1 MMILSHVRCG
11 LAFLYVILQ
20 AGCAPGVNPV
30 AADLS
35 PPRAALMVA
44 PKQLAEVKAGED
56 NFQSNAQCSAE
67 YVRESGK
74 LKSLQNYVRT
84 VLKK

>member
-1 MMILSHVRCG
+1 MIFYARST
-11 LAFLYVILQ
+11 LAFLYLLLQ
-20 AGCAPGVNPV
+20 AGCAPSVNPV

-35 PPRAALMVA
+35 PPRAALMVV
-44 PKQLAEVKAGED
+44 PKALSEVKAGED
-56 NFQSNAQCSAE
+56 NYQSNAQCSAE

-74 LKSLQNYVRT
+74 LKSLQTYVRT

>member
-1 MMILSHVRCG
+1 MIFYARST
-11 LAFLYVILQ
+11 LAFLYLLLQ

-30 AADLS
+30 ASDLA

-44 PKQLAEVKAGED
+44 PKQLAAVKAGED

-67 YVRESGK
+67 FVRETGK
-74 LKSLQNYVRT
+74 LRSLQSYVRT